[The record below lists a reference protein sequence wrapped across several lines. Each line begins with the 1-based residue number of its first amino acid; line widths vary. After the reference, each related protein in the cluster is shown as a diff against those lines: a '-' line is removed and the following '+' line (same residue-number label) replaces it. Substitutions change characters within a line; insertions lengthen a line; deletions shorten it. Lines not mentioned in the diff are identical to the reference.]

1 MLYPNAG
8 AADAEAVD
16 AHALVLFMFAQVY
29 VRRHNA
35 ATQQPA
41 LDVWPQQSAPAEA
54 APAEPGSPKARTN
67 HTGQKDTLIQS
78 LQRCVSCTAKGVH
91 RCWPVVT
98 ATPLAVPNMQMHACA
113 AHFLQQRS
121 NAVVRKELA
130 AHLGQQQALL
140 AGYLEFLQR
149 SASQLL
155 ALCLSKPPS
164 EAPLEGLMI
173 SASEVDRAGLLLAPL
188 PGERGEEGGSPM
200 DATPTPFTG
209 TTTLPVML
217 RKGDIEM
224 LLALAEG

>member
-1 MLYPNAG
+1 MTNL
-8 AADAEAVD
+8 
-16 AHALVLFMFAQVY
+16 QV
-29 VRRHNA
+29 
-35 ATQQPA
+35 
-41 LDVWPQQSAPAEA
+41 
-54 APAEPGSPKARTN
+54 
-67 HTGQKDTLIQS
+67 
-78 LQRCVSCTAKGVH
+78 CV
-91 RCWPVVT
+91 
-98 ATPLAVPNMQMHACA
+98 CA

-164 EAPLEGLMI
+164 EASLEGLMI
-173 SASEVDRAGLLLAPL
+173 SAAEVDRAGLLLAPL

-209 TTTLPVML
+209 KLTAPAIL
-217 RKGDIEM
+217 
-224 LLALAEG
+224 